1 MINGIKLNENNISQ
15 NQRRIRLQE
24 LSGIQISNRD
34 KERLQ
39 PLKCNCINEVVSMK
53 QIPKNRKQNVP
64 QKIQSKPE
72 DSIDL
77 EEVLR
82 EMGYGEDDDLRAHP
96 TDEMEEE
103 DEVGS
108 MSRDEL
114 KQMIQDIVLD
124 TMEEEDDLNEIIE
137 NLTRNDKII

>member
-1 MINGIKLNENNISQ
+1 MINGIKLNEKNISQ

-39 PLKCNCINEVVSMK
+39 PRKCNCINEVVSMK
-53 QIPKNRKQNVP
+53 QIPMNRKQNVP
-64 QKIQSKPE
+64 QKPQPEPE

-82 EMGYGEDDDLRAHP
+82 EMGYGEDDDLRVHP
-96 TDEMEEE
+96 TDEMEE
-103 DEVGS
+103 DDNIS
-108 MSRDEL
+108 NMSLEEL
-114 KQMIQDIVLD
+114 KQLIQSIVLD
-124 TMEEEDDLNEIIE
+124 SMEEADDLNEIIE
-137 NLTRNDKII
+137 NLTRE

>member
-39 PLKCNCINEVVSMK
+39 PRKCNCINEVVSMK
-53 QIPKNRKQNVP
+53 QIPMNRKQNVP
-64 QKIQSKPE
+64 QKPQSKPE
-72 DSIDL
+72 DLIDL

-82 EMGYGEDDDLRAHP
+82 EMGYGDDDDLRAHP
-96 TDEMEEE
+96 TDETEE
-103 DEVGS
+103 DDNIS
-108 MSRDEL
+108 NMSLKEL
-114 KQMIQDIVLD
+114 KQLIQSIVLD

-137 NLTRNDKII
+137 NLTKE

>member
-1 MINGIKLNENNISQ
+1 MRTNTNLFCEGTSPLLKRLELQKRAGIKLTEREQQRLNET
-15 NQRRIRLQE
+15 
-24 LSGIQISNRD
+24 
-34 KERLQ
+34 
-39 PLKCNCINEVVSMK
+39 VSMV

-96 TDEMEEE
+96 TDEMEEV

-108 MSRDEL
+108 MSREEL
-114 KQMIQDIVLD
+114 KTMIQDIVLD

>member
-39 PLKCNCINEVVSMK
+39 PRKCNCINEVVSMK
-53 QIPKNRKQNVP
+53 QIPMNRKQNVP
-64 QKIQSKPE
+64 QKPQSKPE
-72 DSIDL
+72 DLIDL

-82 EMGYGEDDDLRAHP
+82 EMGYGDDDDLRAHP
-96 TDEMEEE
+96 TDETEE
-103 DEVGS
+103 DDIS
-108 MSRDEL
+108 NMSLKEL
-114 KQMIQDIVLD
+114 KQLIQSIVLD

-137 NLTRNDKII
+137 NLTRE

>member
-1 MINGIKLNENNISQ
+1 MINGIKLNENDISQ

-39 PLKCNCINEVVSMK
+39 PRKCNCINEVVSMK
-53 QIPKNRKQNVP
+53 EFPKNRKGITP
-64 QKIQSKPE
+64 QKPQSKPE
-72 DSIDL
+72 DLIDL

-96 TDEMEEE
+96 TDETEE
-103 DEVGS
+103 DDNIS
-108 MSRDEL
+108 NMSLEEL
-114 KQMIQDIVLD
+114 KQLIQGVVLD
-124 TMEEEDDLNEIIE
+124 SMEEADDLHEIIE
-137 NLTRNDKII
+137 NLTRE

>member
-1 MINGIKLNENNISQ
+1 MRTNTKLFCEGTSPQLKRLTLKKRAGIKLTEREQQRLNET
-15 NQRRIRLQE
+15 
-24 LSGIQISNRD
+24 
-34 KERLQ
+34 
-39 PLKCNCINEVVSMK
+39 VSMV

-77 EEVLR
+77 EEILR

-96 TDEMEEE
+96 TDEMEEF
-103 DEVGS
+103 DEVGL
-108 MSRDEL
+108 MSKDEL
-114 KQMIQDIVLD
+114 KQMIEDIVMATLD
-124 TMEEEDDLNEIIE
+124 EQDDLNEIIE

>member
-39 PLKCNCINEVVSMK
+39 PRKCNCINEVVSMK
-53 QIPKNRKQNVP
+53 QIPMNRKQNVP
-64 QKIQSKPE
+64 QKPQPEPE

-82 EMGYGEDDDLRAHP
+82 EMGYGEDDDLRVHP
-96 TDEMEEE
+96 TDEMEE
-103 DEVGS
+103 DDNIS
-108 MSRDEL
+108 NMSLEEL
-114 KQMIQDIVLD
+114 KQLIQSIVLD
-124 TMEEEDDLNEIIE
+124 SMEEADDLNEIIE
-137 NLTRNDKII
+137 NLTRE

>member
-1 MINGIKLNENNISQ
+1 MRTNTNLFCEGTSPLLKRLELQKRAGIKLTAREQQRLNET
-15 NQRRIRLQE
+15 
-24 LSGIQISNRD
+24 
-34 KERLQ
+34 
-39 PLKCNCINEVVSMK
+39 VSMV

-96 TDEMEEE
+96 TDEMEEV

-124 TMEEEDDLNEIIE
+124 TMKEEDDLNEIID